1 MLLWLSYLGMKA
13 RRSSVTPP
21 QVFKRKG
28 LVLRMQSSHE
38 EHSKRWQRFP
48 TLRDD
53 YEAFLCD
60 YLAWRFGGRNIDVRT
75 KAKKLIQK
83 IGKTAAKA

>member
-1 MLLWLSYLGMKA
+1 
-13 RRSSVTPP
+13 
-21 QVFKRKG
+21 
-28 LVLRMQSSHE
+28 MQSSHE
-38 EHSKRWQRFP
+38 EHLEEVAKRFP